1 MAPQTGT
8 GEKADNKT
16 LLQLSLRTQGCPS
29 PHILNNRRQDS
40 TGAQD
45 PCKSAC
51 TYVCTAS

>member
-45 PCKSAC
+45 PCKSAS